1 MRPILNLKRFNES
14 FRHIDFQVTKLK
26 TVRRWFCGGHM
37 CMVTDLKHAF
47 MHVPI
52 IPWVIKFLRFKWKG
66 IL

>member
-14 FRHIDFQVTKLK
+14 ITHIYFKVEELK
-26 TVRRWFCGGHM
+26 TVRRWFCEGHM
-37 CMVTDLKHAF
+37 CILINLKHGF

-52 IPWVIKFLRFKWKG
+52 IPWVKKFLRFKWKG